1 MKSVTLLLALLAVSI
16 PATLCADERIA
27 FAYEMIRHGAR
38 SPGGSDPGKF
48 QVPPGMLTA

>member
-1 MKSVTLLLALLAVSI
+1 MKSVTLLLTLLALI
-16 PATLCADERIA
+16 IQAALCADERIA

-38 SPGGSDPGKF
+38 SPGGPDPGKF